1 MVTIKMLVSMA
12 GPDVSYTPGHL
23 YEVTEV
29 IAQAWKEAGIAIPVS
44 DTAPVEVPI
53 VEAEA
58 SAIDEETATEAPAPE
73 RAARVRR
80 PR

>member
-23 YEVTEV
+23 YEVTEA
-29 IAQAWKEAGIAIPVS
+29 IAEAWKEAGIAMTVS
-44 DTAPVEVPI
+44 DTAPVESPVA
-53 VEAEA
+53 EAEA
-58 SAIDEETATEAPAPE
+58 SAIDGETATDAPAPE

>member
-29 IAQAWKEAGIAIPVS
+29 IAQAWKEAGIAMPVS
-44 DTAPVEVPI
+44 DTAPVESPVA
-53 VEAEA
+53 EAEA
-58 SAIDEETATEAPAPE
+58 STIDGETAADAPAPE

>member
-23 YEVTEV
+23 YEVTEA
-29 IAQAWKEAGIAIPVS
+29 IARAWKEAGIAIPVS
-44 DTAPVEVPI
+44 DFAPDESPV

-58 SAIDEETATEAPAPE
+58 SAIDEETATDAPAPE

>member
-29 IAQAWKEAGIAIPVS
+29 IAQAWKEAGIAMPVS
-44 DTAPVEVPI
+44 DTAPVASESPPVD
-53 VEAEA
+53 VETA
-58 SAIDEETATEAPAPE
+58 SASEAPE

>member
-44 DTAPVEVPI
+44 DTAPVESPVGD
-53 VEAEA
+53 AEA
-58 SAIDEETATEAPAPE
+58 SAIDEETATETPAPE

>member
-23 YEVTEV
+23 YEVTEA
-29 IAQAWKEAGIAIPVS
+29 IAEAWKEAGIAMPVF
-44 DTAPVEVPI
+44 DTAPVESPVA
-53 VEAEA
+53 EAQA
-58 SAIDEETATEAPAPE
+58 SAIDGETATDAPAPE

>member
-23 YEVTEV
+23 YEVTEA
-29 IAQAWKEAGIAIPVS
+29 IAEAWKEAGIAMPVS
-44 DTAPVEVPI
+44 DTAPVESPVA
-53 VEAEA
+53 EAES
-58 SAIDEETATEAPAPE
+58 SAIDGETATDAPAPE

>member
-29 IAQAWKEAGIAIPVS
+29 IALAWKEAGIAIPVS
-44 DTAPVEVPI
+44 DTAPVESEGPAI
-53 VEAEA
+53 DVETA
-58 SAIDEETATEAPAPE
+58 SAPEAPE

>member
-23 YEVTEV
+23 YEVTEA
-29 IAQAWKEAGIAIPVS
+29 IALAWKEAGIAIPVS
-44 DTAPVEVPI
+44 DTAPVASEAPAI
-53 VEAEA
+53 DVETA
-58 SAIDEETATEAPAPE
+58 SAPEAPE

>member
-1 MVTIKMLVSMA
+1 MVTVKMLVSMA

-44 DTAPVEVPI
+44 DAAPVESPVAQ
-53 VEAEA
+53 AEA
-58 SAIDEETATEAPAPE
+58 SAIDGETATEAPAPE
-73 RAARVRR
+73 RAARLRR

>member
-44 DTAPVEVPI
+44 DTPQVA
-53 VEAEA
+53 ASEA
-58 SAIDEETATEAPAPE
+58 SAIDEETAADAPAPE

>member
-23 YEVTEV
+23 YEVTEA
-29 IAQAWKEAGIAIPVS
+29 IAEAWKEAGIAMPVS
-44 DTAPVEVPI
+44 GTAPVESPVA
-53 VEAEA
+53 EAEA
-58 SAIDEETATEAPAPE
+58 SAIDGETATDAPAPE

>member
-12 GPDVSYTPGHL
+12 GPDVTYVPGHL
-23 YEVTEV
+23 YEVTER
-29 IAQAWKEAGIAIPVS
+29 IALAWKEAGIAVPVS
-44 DTAPVEVPI
+44 GPVQAK
-53 VEAEA
+53 VEGV
-58 SAIDEETATEAPAPE
+58 AIDEETATATGAPE

>member
-12 GPDVSYTPGHL
+12 GPDVTYVPGHL
-23 YEVTEV
+23 YEVSER
-29 IAQAWKEAGIAIPVS
+29 IALAWKEAGIAIPVS
-44 DTAPVEVPI
+44 EPSPVVSQATAIE
-53 VEAEA
+53 
-58 SAIDEETATEAPAPE
+58 EETATESPAPE

>member
-29 IAQAWKEAGIAIPVS
+29 IAQAWKEAGIALPVS
-44 DTAPVEVPI
+44 DTAPVASESPPVD
-53 VEAEA
+53 VETA
-58 SAIDEETATEAPAPE
+58 SASEAPE